1 MRKEN
6 QRVVFVSLGLGAK
19 RDQWAGGAVAEF
31 ARIPRTLQYR
41 DGTPGFPSVD
51 ALPTIKL

>member
-1 MRKEN
+1 MCKEN